1 MKLENRLAK
10 RITKRRK
17 EKGDRK
23 GGKKRGRGGKEE
35 LPMYQSLARQ
45 KLLQG

>member
-10 RITKRRK
+10 RIRKRRK
-17 EKGDRK
+17 EGGERK
-23 GGKKRGRGGKEE
+23 GGRERRRGGKEE

-45 KLLQG
+45 KSLQG

>member
-10 RITKRRK
+10 GIRK
-17 EKGDRK
+17 KKEGERK
-23 GGKKRGRGGKEE
+23 GGRKRGRGGKEK
-35 LPMYQSLARQ
+35 LPMYQSQARQ